1 MSTVI
6 GVEFIATANF
16 SQLMTQVSAANAQLA
31 ALSGE
36 QLKMAA
42 ASRAAAMSMFSANIT
57 AGGAFSTSMAAVQG
71 SVATFGSALMNNK
84 LKLQDY
90 KRHLGD
96 FYNANARGSSMIQNL
111 ARQNVRMAQSIVLP
125 AGFNKAGQQMAQVI
139 TNNGRMVHDAGYQAA
154 MAAERMKVLNR
165 VMMNGSTAIVN
176 WGKNTQWAGR
186 QMMVGLT
193 MPLVI
198 IGALAAK
205 TFYDFN
211 KELTRFIKVYG
222 QGASQLSKE
231 AILAMREEV
240 TGIAKELAKSYGT
253 PMKDTAELAAMM
265 GAAGYEG
272 EKLTGALRDVSRLS
286 ILGAVDA
293 ETAWKTYLSLQTTF
307 NQNTKEM
314 TENID
319 YFSGVESATSLSL
332 QDITA
337 AIPRAA
343 PVVKALGGDIQQ
355 LTTYMVAM
363 REGGVPAAEAANTLK
378 TSLARLIAPT
388 RQTKEVFKSFGIDI
402 VKIVNDNKNNIN
414 GAIFSLQA
422 ALDDLNPLQR
432 AQAINQAFGKQR
444 FANIT
449 ALFNN
454 LGREGSQSAIAIE
467 FATLSAGQRA
477 VIAARE
483 LYEVQNTASTKFKR
497 ALGEIQSGLLKF
509 GERFLGILTV
519 VAKGVGM
526 FINALERLPSGLK
539 SFLLLGTI
547 TAAIVGPIIMLTGVF
562 GNFVGYLIKGL
573 VHLRMFASGSKNNLQ
588 LMTAEMVA
596 NNDFS
601 SQAARNAQR
610 RIDSNAVLA
619 ASLKKLADELMLIA
633 NAEKVVE
640 ARAVSMG
647 AALTTAASSGAGRA
661 AGAAVAGSVAAS
673 AGGSAATAAATA
685 RVASLGASSGVAAA
699 EGTYAS
705 TRLAMA
711 ERLVRAMAAEQ
722 TQETVLGKAYFA
734 LTSAQ
739 ENYAKEVSSFTVRNA
754 QSAAR
759 IDQAALYLAEAETN
773 YANVIRRVATAEVA
787 RADKK
792 IAADAAMASLQREE
806 AVAKMS
812 VILSAEKSS
821 AAAQLIAIKTIS
833 RYLPAIDQQ
842 IISTQGLTDAQIIE
856 RLKIQHK
863 IATTDGLT
871 AEQQKLML
879 EYKIEQ
885 SALVEQIISTK
896 GLTAQKKLLMLSSS
910 GELTAQELLIA
921 ADIELGTAEKRLAAI
936 LRLRGMTPA
945 NVAPN
950 AVQPGA
956 LAGKVMMPAM
966 GAGMAMTMGSMATKG
981 TLQQGLMYGGMA
993 VMFAPMLL
1001 QIKAVEAGLV
1011 RLGAGMATLAGKA
1024 GIAGV
1029 AMRTMGALGAAAI
1042 SPIGLAAIAVGISIF
1057 AISKAMDNAQ
1067 KKTESFRAAGDAMV
1081 TLLDGRIK
1089 KLVMST
1095 NNLSDSI
1102 DATSRKYEE
1111 AKRVIDLLPDESPIK
1126 KFIDD
1131 IKSEA
1136 NAGASIP
1143 KKIAAMYAE
1152 GILAGV
1158 DPEALKQ
1165 NLQIALDMAGQGKYT
1180 MAVKLRI
1187 DKINI
1192 ENKQSIYDA
1201 MFGDGLDISK
1211 NKPNRSKDIKGL
1223 REEVDAKRKIIID
1236 YAEKNKV
1243 NMIDYIV
1250 EEGYFGDKAQST
1262 KFFEDELKNLKN
1274 NPLSDSSVLFDA
1286 IGGAVPF
1293 AISDVSDSLAVLSAD
1308 LSNVAYL
1315 GGKDLT
1321 DFASNLLTVATS
1333 LQAADPTT
1341 LNASFKELSNNSLL
1355 TSQYSTNIAA
1365 VQKSIVDQS
1374 GLNVEYQ
1381 DLLLDSSLSMTEFMQ
1396 STLLAANGLSPALI
1410 AAARSAGTLSTVLAF
1425 TQSINLIPQA
1435 DEDELSKKAGVKS
1448 GSTSGLDGGG
1458 KGGARSDPYK
1468 SQKDANTKR
1477 IDQEK
1482 EIIKAIEK
1490 KRDAEKKAFDE
1501 KKRQNDY
1508 LKNQADSEIKYREAL
1523 ASGDFGA
1530 AAMAKNQMIS
1540 DQNTKAADD
1549 AQRRKEDAFQ
1559 AQIDKHQ
1566 GNIDN
1571 IEKANKGLDAL
1582 SQKASQ
1588 AAAAVSTTAET
1599 SYTKVHDVY
1608 DTLMEDSKNQGFRNA
1623 ADMQAAYP
1631 KVARKIAELE
1641 GDVKGFF
1648 DYAFEQHKEGLTA
1661 SIISSGL
1668 TSRETAAELALLG
1681 AAGTDLA
1688 AIAAETDPSKR
1699 VEKIEAYIKGL
1710 VRSKGIPWE
1719 MTGLSVSGTGTPV
1732 ATPNFNGD
1740 DGVTIGVGGIPHD
1753 GGLIQPGMKSSRLG
1767 RTLRGPIGSDEM
1779 LVLAQHGEYM
1789 INASAAGIIG
1799 RNNLDAINNG
1809 KLPAV
1814 PVAGGG
1820 GGANY
1825 SFTVNASP
1833 GQDARQIAQEVQR
1846 IFQINERRKGGAR
1859 T

>member
-1 MSTVI
+1 MSTVV

-16 SQLMTQVSAANAQLA
+16 SQLMTQINAANAQLA

-71 SVATFGSALMNNK
+71 SVQTFGSSLMNNK

-90 KRHLGD
+90 KKHLGD
-96 FYNANARGSSMIQNL
+96 FYNANTRGSSMIQNL

-139 TNNGRMVHDAGYQAA
+139 TNNGLLAKDAGYKAA

-198 IGALAAK
+198 IGSLAAK

-222 QGASQLSKE
+222 QGASKLSKE

-240 TGIAKELAKSYGT
+240 AGIAKELAKSYGT

-337 AIPRAA
+337 SIPRAA
-343 PVVKALGGDIQQ
+343 PVIRSLGGDIQQ

-483 LYEVQNTASTKFKR
+483 LYLVQNTASTKFKR

-526 FINALERLPSGLK
+526 FINALEKLPAGIK

-562 GNFVGYLIKGL
+562 GNFIGYLIKGL
-573 VHLRMFASGSKNNLQ
+573 VHLRMFASGSKNNLE
-588 LMTAEMVA
+588 LMTAELVA
-596 NNDFS
+596 NNDLS

-640 ARAVSMG
+640 TRAVSMG
-647 AALTTAASSGAGRA
+647 AALATAASSGAGRA
-661 AGAAVAGSVAAS
+661 AAAAVAGSVGANAS
-673 AGGSAATAAATA
+673 SSAATAAATA
-685 RVASLGASSGVAAA
+685 RVAGLGTSSGVAAA
-699 EGTYAS
+699 EGTYVNA
-705 TRLAMA
+705 RLAMA
-711 ERLVRAMAAEQ
+711 ERLVSAMAAEQ
-722 TQETVLGKAYFA
+722 SKDTVLGKAYFA
-734 LTSAQ
+734 LTSAK

-759 IDQAALYLAEAETN
+759 IDQAAQYLAEAEIN
-773 YANVIRRVATAEVA
+773 YANVIRGVATAEVA
-787 RADKK
+787 RADRK
-792 IAADAAMASLQREE
+792 IASDAAMTSLQKDE
-806 AVAKMS
+806 ALAKMS
-812 VILSAEKSS
+812 VILSAQKSS
-821 AAAQLIAIKTIS
+821 ATAQLIAIKTIS
-833 RYLPAIDQQ
+833 QYLPAIDQQ

-856 RLKIQHK
+856 RLKIQAK
-863 IATTDGLT
+863 IRATAGLT
-871 AEQQKLML
+871 AEEQKLIL
-879 EYKIEQ
+879 EYKIQ
-885 SALVEQIISTK
+885 QTTVVEQIVATK
-896 GLTAQKKLLMLSSS
+896 GLSAKKKLLMLSSS

-921 ADIELGTAEKRLAAI
+921 ADVELGTAEKRLAAI
-936 LRLRGMTPA
+936 LRLRGMT
-945 NVAPN
+945 N
-950 AVQPGA
+950 AGQPGA

-981 TLQQGLMYGGMA
+981 SLQQGLMYGGMA

-1011 RLGAGMATLAGKA
+1011 RLGVAMKALAA
-1024 GIAGV
+1024 QASIAGR
-1029 AMRTMGALGAAAI
+1029 AMAIMGAIGKAAI
-1042 SPIGLAAIAVGISIF
+1042 SPFGLAAMALVVSVL
-1057 AISKAMDNAQ
+1057 AIKNAMDKAQ
-1067 KKTESFRAAGDAMV
+1067 QKTESFRAAGDAMV
-1081 TLLDGRIK
+1081 TLLDGKIN

-1095 NNLSDSI
+1095 NNLSNSI
-1102 DATSRKYEE
+1102 DTTTKKYQE
-1111 AKRVIDLLPDESPIK
+1111 ARRVIELLPDEDPIK

-1131 IKSEA
+1131 IKKEA
-1136 NAGASIP
+1136 DAGSSIP
-1143 KKIAAMYAE
+1143 KKIAAMYAKGILE
-1152 GILAGV
+1152 GI
-1158 DPEALKQ
+1158 DPETLKQ
-1165 NLQIALDMAGQGKYT
+1165 NLQIALDMAGQSKYN
-1180 MAVKLRI
+1180 MAVKLRLDPITI
-1187 DKINI
+1187 D
-1192 ENKQSIYDA
+1192 NKQSLYDA
-1201 MFGDGLDISK
+1201 MFGDGLDVTK
-1211 NKPNRSKDIKGL
+1211 NKPDRSKDIKAL
-1223 REEVDAKRKIIID
+1223 REDIDAKRKIIID

-1243 NMIDYIV
+1243 NMIDRMTESGV
-1250 EEGYFGDKAQST
+1250 FGDRAATT
-1262 KFFEDELKNLKN
+1262 KVFEKQLADLKI
-1274 NPLSDSSVLFDA
+1274 NPLAYSGILFDYSKVPDD
-1286 IGGAVPF
+1286 IEAVSN
-1293 AISDVSDSLAVLSAD
+1293 ALDGLTNRLTDISTLRD
-1308 LSNVAYL
+1308 
-1315 GGKDLT
+1315 KDLT
-1321 DFASNLLTVATS
+1321 DFSSNLLGVI
-1333 LQAADPTT
+1333 
-1341 LNASFKELSNNSLL
+1341 ASFQNLDADGLAAGFKEVSSNTLL
-1355 TSQYSTNIAA
+1355 TSQYSANTLA
-1365 VQKSIVDQS
+1365 VQKSIVEQS
-1374 GLNVEYQ
+1374 GLNVQYNY
-1381 DLLLDSSLSMTEFMQ
+1381 LLLDTTLSINEFMQ
-1396 STLLAANGLSPALI
+1396 MTLLAAAGIGPNLI
-1410 AAARSAGTLSTVLAF
+1410 EAARVAGTLTPLLA
-1425 TQSINLIPQA
+1425 TANTINAIPQA
-1435 DEDELSKKAGVKS
+1435 DQDKLSKAAGVKS
-1448 GSTSGLDGGG
+1448 GSTSGLGGGG
-1458 KGGARSDPYK
+1458 KSGAGSDPYK
-1468 SQKDANTKR
+1468 SQKDANNKR

-1490 KRDAEKKAFDE
+1490 KRDAEKAAFDE

-1559 AQIDKHQ
+1559 AEIDRHQ

-1582 SQKASQ
+1582 SQKASE
-1588 AAAAVSTTAET
+1588 AAATVSTTAET

-1608 DTLMEDSKNQGFRNA
+1608 DTLMEDSKTQGFANA
-1623 ADMQAAYP
+1623 NQMKEQYP
-1631 KVARKIAELE
+1631 EVAREIENLG

-1648 DYAFEQHKEGLTA
+1648 DYAFQQHNG
-1661 SIISSGL
+1661 IIQDAISDAGI
-1668 TSRETAAELALLG
+1668 TDKKIAAELLALG
-1681 AAGTDLA
+1681 AAGTALEKLA
-1688 AIAAETDPSKR
+1688 AIKDPK
-1699 VEKIEAYIKGL
+1699 EKMEAIENYISNLKL
-1710 VRSKGIPWE
+1710 IANIANITTPDPYAIPS
-1719 MTGLSVSGTGTPV
+1719 TG
-1732 ATPNFNGD
+1732 A
-1740 DGVTIGVGGIPHD
+1740 
-1753 GGLIQPGMKSSRLG
+1753 GGLHHAGGYVGDKLVQSRNRPSIRG
-1767 RTLRGPIGSDEM
+1767 RLSGDEM
-1779 LVLAQHGEYM
+1779 VVIAQQGEYM